1 MLRSMTG
8 YGQAETENDR
18 YVIKVEFKALNN
30 KFMELNLRL
39 PKVWQGKDAEV
50 RREMSKLI
58 ERGSCFI
65 SVNVTFR
72 KDTDNILPLNKEVAR
87 YYLREL
93 SELSKEFNLDTTM
106 LSQSILSIPN
116 VFQVV
121 EEENTEDDDKILMEV
136 LNEGFIDFEKFR
148 MKEGEMLSD
157 ELIRMTQAIIRLVKE
172 VEEMEPERMANIR
185 GKIMEEISQMKE
197 ETFDK
202 NRFEQELIY
211 YLEKLDVSE
220 EKSRLLNHC
229 NYFLE
234 TMKLKSA
241 GKKLGFIA
249 QEMGREI
256 NTLGAKANHFKI
268 QQRVVEMKDELEK
281 IKEQVNN
288 VL

>member
-1 MLRSMTG
+1 MTG

-18 YVIKVEFKALNN
+18 YAIKAEFKSLNN
-30 KFMELNLRL
+30 KFLELTLRL
-39 PKVWQGKDAEV
+39 PKVWQGKDLEL
-50 RREMSKLI
+50 RREMGKLV

-65 SVNVTFR
+65 SINVNFKKAEDKIVPIN
-72 KDTDNILPLNKEVAR
+72 KDVAR
-87 YYLREL
+87 YYLEEL
-93 SELSKEFNLDTTM
+93 TALSSEFKLDPAG
-106 LSQSILSIPN
+106 LSQNILSIPN
-116 VFQVV
+116 LFQMQ
-121 EEENTEDDDKILMEV
+121 EEETTEDDNKVLLEV
-136 LNEGFIDFEKFR
+136 LNHAFVDFEKFR
-148 MKEGEMLSD
+148 MKEGEMLSE
-157 ELIRMTQAIIRLVKE
+157 ELIRMTNTILQLVSE
-172 VEEMEPERMANIR
+172 IGELEPERVQAIR
-185 GKIMEEISQMKE
+185 SKIESEISQLQE
-197 ETFDK
+197 NFFDK

-211 YLEKLDVSE
+211 YLEKLDISE
-220 EKSRLLNHC
+220 EKARLVNHC

-234 TMKLKSA
+234 TMKAKST